1 MAVTLLQKQNKTLME
16 TTTLQTQSTVISI
29 PAFLEHWQGHRNLT
43 RRTILAF
50 PEDKLFSYSVGGM
63 RPFSELALEMIQLTG
78 GGIKG
83 IVSGEWESYD
93 AQNERYKASTRAEL
107 LALWDAVT
115 EDLNR
120 LWPQVTSERLQKIDK
135 AFGAWEGPVHWITFY
150 FVDNETHHRAQGYVY
165 LRSLGIEP
173 PHFWER

>member
-1 MAVTLLQKQNKTLME
+1 ME
-16 TTTLQTQSTVISI
+16 TSTLQAQSSVISI
-29 PAFLEHWQGHRNLT
+29 PAFLEHWQGHRALT

-50 PEDKLFSYSVGGM
+50 PEDKLFTYSVGGM

-83 IVSGEWESYD
+83 IVTGKWDNYE
-93 AQNERYKASTRAEL
+93 AQSERYKATTRAEL

-115 EDLNR
+115 DDLNR
-120 LWPQVTSERLQKIDK
+120 FWPQVTSERLQEMDK

-150 FVDNETHHRAQGYVY
+150 FVDNEIHHRAQGYVY